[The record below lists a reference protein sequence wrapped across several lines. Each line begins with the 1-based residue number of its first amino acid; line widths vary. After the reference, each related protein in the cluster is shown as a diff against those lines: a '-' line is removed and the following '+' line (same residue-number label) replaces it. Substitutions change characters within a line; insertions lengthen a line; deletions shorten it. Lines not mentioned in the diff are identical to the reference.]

1 MGTEAEAAEVVES
14 VSDLAVQDPPGEEF
28 SAADLRWVKYASSEH
43 QRDDVALIPYER
55 MDAFI
60 AGECSNPEC
69 PTRFHIERGRKRDRG
84 TLREVRSDD
93 YLLYRMYWCSFGPEN
108 YGEGGTILPSRKYR
122 LNTRN
127 RAALPQSMR
136 GCTCHF
142 AIKRLYAR
150 PSLVLIIYHER
161 RHINKSGFICH
172 GPLDR
177 DAIGPGARRVPYV
190 GSEIQQQTMS
200 LIYLGVP
207 EENILQTHMQGIHRY
222 CGSDAKVDSLASQY
236 VQKLGM
242 IIKRSTHELD
252 LDDQASIRMWVD
264 RNKKSVFYYQ
274 DSTDTDAFVL
284 GIQTEWQLQQ
294 MIRFGHQ
301 DLLASHSSFGVS
313 KLKYPLHTLLVFD
326 SRQHA
331 LPVAWIITRSVTKQ
345 DTLRWMKALTERIY
359 SVDSTWRIGG
369 FVIDDPAS
377 ELDPIRDVFSCPI
390 LFSLWHIRRTW
401 LKNIIKKCSN
411 SEVQREMFMQLGKV
425 MYSIWSEKNPM
436 DALEQLFQDFVDQT
450 TFIQYFKSFWVPKLE
465 MWIDTIRSLPLAS
478 QESSGTIEA
487 YHLKLKVKAY
497 DDSQLDALQR
507 VDWLVHKLTTELH
520 SSYWLNLYADESGSF
535 PEVKAEYIASTSW
548 QRALQ
553 IPDDAVIFDD
563 KEPFSAKVT
572 SQKDTSQMWTVWNAG
587 SEFSLCDCSWSMQ
600 GNLCKH
606 IIKVNMMC
614 GPRKDFQPSLSF
626 QSFQRVLLDLW
637 QKPMDDSFS
646 LDLSV
651 AWVMQMQERI
661 QKVTQLATADGIAQV
676 SNRLPIQWTNKKGR
690 KVAAKRT
697 SPLRVLP
704 HSNGTVQKDFTPKKS
719 RKRKRLSTVSG

>member
-1 MGTEAEAAEVVES
+1 MPART
-14 VSDLAVQDPPGEEF
+14 
-28 SAADLRWVKYASSEH
+28 
-43 QRDDVALIPYER
+43 
-55 MDAFI
+55 
-60 AGECSNPEC
+60 
-69 PTRFHIERGRKRDRG
+69 
-84 TLREVRSDD
+84 
-93 YLLYRMYWCSFGPEN
+93 SF
-108 YGEGGTILPSRKYR
+108 
-122 LNTRN
+122 
-127 RAALPQSMR
+127 
-136 GCTCHF
+136 
-142 AIKRLYAR
+142 
-150 PSLVLIIYHER
+150 V
-161 RHINKSGFICH
+161 
-172 GPLDR
+172 
-177 DAIGPGARRVPYV
+177 
-190 GSEIQQQTMS
+190 
-200 LIYLGVP
+200 IYLTFCSS
-207 EENILQTHMQGIHRY
+207 LQ
-222 CGSDAKVDSLASQY
+222 
-236 VQKLGM
+236 
-242 IIKRSTHELD
+242 
-252 LDDQASIRMWVD
+252 
-264 RNKKSVFYYQ
+264 
-274 DSTDTDAFVL
+274 
-284 GIQTEWQLQQ
+284 
-294 MIRFGHQ
+294 
-301 DLLASHSSFGVS
+301 
-313 KLKYPLHTLLVFD
+313 YPLHTLLVFD

-478 QESSGTIEA
+478 QESSGTIEG

-548 QRALQ
+548 HRALQ

-572 SQKDTSQMWTVWNAG
+572 SQKDTSQMWTVWNPG

-661 QKVTQLATADGIAQV
+661 QKVTELATADGIAEV

-704 HSNGTVQKDFTPKKS
+704 HSNGIVQKDFTPKKN